1 MSIVFSRKMPSQGR
15 AFLNMSGSMALIFL
29 AVLSIH
35 GLCMASQPVSMG
47 KNELIDRFDHVDL
60 ATHGGDGYSKSTNE
74 TGNLAWGE
82 SLYLEAYLDM
92 YEGTGNPKYLDKFV
106 LHADRIFA
114 NTDKVRN
121 IKDYKG
127 RSLVGW
133 CATKYNVDQVRVVYL
148 AHTGMLVYPL
158 IRFSSIIRKGDYAD
172 QYRLAAIRYRQT
184 SIEALSVFDHN
195 WIDNP
200 QTKEGYYRF
209 DADEPK
215 DILVL
220 KNMPL
225 PFNQQLAAGR
235 ALIVLCKET
244 GEKSYCEKASGLARH
259 FKNRLKQDKNGA
271 SIWHYW
277 YDEGF
282 KLYAAVEKY
291 TYAAIDIA
299 FAIMAQQNGIV
310 FELSDINGFLETYH
324 HNMFLNG
331 EAATQVNG
339 EGRGK
344 NVILSGGWL
353 DLSLY
358 DCSIWEDWMN
368 VQQDSKSP
376 DISSLAKLVRYYDRC
391 SSCFFKRVMTK

>member
-1 MSIVFSRKMPSQGR
+1 MSIVSSRKMTSQR
-15 AFLNMSGSMALIFL
+15 RVFLIMSGSMALIFL
-29 AVLSIH
+29 VVLSIH

-47 KNELIDRFDHVDL
+47 KNELIARFDHVDL
-60 ATHGGDGYSKSTNE
+60 AANGGDGYSKSTNE
-74 TGNLAWGE
+74 TGNLAWDE

-106 LHADRIFA
+106 LHADRILA

-148 AHTGMLVYPL
+148 VHTGMLVYPL
-158 IRFSSIIRKGDYAD
+158 IRFSSIIRKGDYSEK
-172 QYRLAAIRYRQT
+172 YRLAAIRYRKT

-195 WIDNP
+195 WIYNQ

-215 DILVL
+215 DILVM
-220 KNMPL
+220 KDMPL

-235 ALIVLCKET
+235 ALIILCRET

-259 FKNRLKQDKNGA
+259 FKNRLQQDKNGA

-291 TYAAIDIA
+291 TYAAIDID
-299 FAIMAQQNGIV
+299 FAIMAQQNGMV
-310 FELSDINGFLETYH
+310 FELYDINGFLKTYH

-331 EAATQVNG
+331 EVATQVNG

-368 VQQDSKSP
+368 VQQVSKSS
-376 DISSLAKLVRYYDRC
+376 DIGNLAKLIRYYDRC
-391 SSCFFKRVMTK
+391 SRCFFKRVMTE